1 MPDGPQATNT
11 EEKRGALASVPGYKT
26 ERLLAWAYCTAV
38 TLQPCVSQRFP
49 RKTGG
54 GRGELPRDRVKVRD
68 VQGHHS
74 QRDNKEVLQENGEA
88 TLVAPNLNNS
98 ASSWR
103 AGSSASVWR

>member
-54 GRGELPRDRVKVRD
+54 GRPQNRIKVRD
-68 VQGHHS
+68 VQGHQS
-74 QRDNKEVLQENGEA
+74 QRDNKGALQENGES

-103 AGSSASVWR
+103 AGS